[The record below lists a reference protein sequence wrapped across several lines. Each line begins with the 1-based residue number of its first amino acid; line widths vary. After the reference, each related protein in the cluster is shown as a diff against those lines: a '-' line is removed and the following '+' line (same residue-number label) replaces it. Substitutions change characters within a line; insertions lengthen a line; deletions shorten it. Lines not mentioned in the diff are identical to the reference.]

1 MFKYIYLIMSKEKNE
16 LMNSTFES
24 LSVEKKKEL
33 LCINDNVLS
42 SSRFKGLDVNVVI
55 NDLWNGKTNAQ
66 KRIMLKTV

>member
-1 MFKYIYLIMSKEKNE
+1 MSKEKNE

-66 KRIMLKTV
+66 KRMLLKTI

>member
-1 MFKYIYLIMSKEKNE
+1 MSNEKNE

>member
-1 MFKYIYLIMSKEKNE
+1 MSKKKNE

>member
-1 MFKYIYLIMSKEKNE
+1 MSKEKNE